1 MGLVGLVGVLVFILV
16 VPITHFISKANK
28 VLIEKLA
35 SLKDQRIQITT
46 EVIEGIK
53 YVKLYGW

>member
-1 MGLVGLVGVLVFILV
+1 MGLVGLVGVLVFVLV
-16 VPITHFISKANK
+16 VPITHFLSKANGGP
-28 VLIEKLA
+28 IAKLT